1 MSFAKQK
8 IFILQANAIYQQVG
22 YPDYLGSDN
31 NTLLEEEYAEVKKY
45 NEKSLGVFL
54 FLNYLVCIQ
63 FDLY

>member
-22 YPDYLGSDN
+22 YPDYLASDN
-31 NTLLEEEYAEVKKY
+31 NTLLEEEYADVKKQ